1 MPTISAKIND
11 EAYLKFKQLATDN
24 NLTMSKMITQA
35 ITKSTIVDV
44 KKEKSIELE
53 ILHNLNKIGNNLNQ
67 ISKHCNTKKSVD
79 VEVLKTL
86 LEIEEAVKD
95 LS

>member
-1 MPTISAKIND
+1 
-11 EAYLKFKQLATDN
+11 
-24 NLTMSKMITQA
+24 MITQA